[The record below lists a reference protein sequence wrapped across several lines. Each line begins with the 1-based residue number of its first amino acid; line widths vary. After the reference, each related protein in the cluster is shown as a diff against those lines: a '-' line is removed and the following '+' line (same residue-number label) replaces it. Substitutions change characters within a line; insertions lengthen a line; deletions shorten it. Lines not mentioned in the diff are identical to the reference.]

1 MNAPSN
7 IPETRLQEDI
17 RQDWT
22 LEAVGNLFAL
32 PMNDVLFQA
41 HTLHRKF
48 FDPNSVQLSTLL
60 NIKTGGCAED
70 CSYCSQSAKYETDV
84 EPEPLMELPEVI
96 EAAKKAKARGASR
109 FCMGAAWRQPKE
121 RHFIRILEMVEA
133 VKDLGLETCMT
144 LGMLSQDQASRLK
157 QTGLDYYNH
166 NLDTSREY
174 YEKIITTRTYDDR
187 LETLKHVREA
197 GIRVCCGGIIG
208 LGEGQDDR
216 SNLLIQLANMEV
228 QPESVP
234 INVLIRSQGTPL
246 QDTTPPDP
254 FDIVRTVAVARIM
267 MPATCIR
274 LSAGRSE
281 MSDEQQALCF
291 FAGANSI
298 FYGEKLLTADNP
310 DFCRDQHLFSRLGLH
325 ESA

>member
-1 MNAPSN
+1 
-7 IPETRLQEDI
+7 
-17 RQDWT
+17 
-22 LEAVGNLFAL
+22 
-32 PMNDVLFQA
+32 
-41 HTLHRKF
+41 
-48 FDPNSVQLSTLL
+48 VQLSTLL